1 MGPDPAVAEVRRA
14 VRAAVAELPDGPL
27 VVACSGGPD
36 STALAAAAAFVADR
50 AGRSAGMVTVDHQLQ
65 PDSARRVRQT
75 AQLGFELGFDPVLVV
90 PVDVGT
96 AGGPENA
103 ARVARYGVLDA
114 VAAETGG
121 WLLLGHTRDDQA
133 ETVLLGLG
141 RGSGARSLSGMRPR
155 DGRRVRPLLDVSR
168 QTTRAACVALGLPF
182 WDDPQNVDP
191 RFTRARLRTEV
202 LPLLE
207 DVLGGGVA
215 AALARTA
222 AQLREDSAALDELAD
237 RLAAQLGIVVVSPLD
252 VATLCTQPRAL
263 RVRLLRLWTRAAG
276 VPSPTAEHYAE
287 LDRLLTDWRGQG
299 PVDLPGGYRVER
311 ASGRLHISEP

>member
-27 VVACSGGPD
+27 VVACSGGAD
-36 STALAAAAAFVADR
+36 SMALAAAVAFVAARDER
-50 AGRSAGMVTVDHQLQ
+50 PAGMVTVDHQIQ
-65 PDSARRVRQT
+65 PGSDRHARQT
-75 AQLGFELGFDPVLVV
+75 AQLGYELGLDPVLVV

-96 AGGPENA
+96 DGGPENA
-103 ARVARYGVLDA
+103 ARVARYGALDA
-114 VAAETGG
+114 VVTETHG

-141 RGSGARSLSGMRPR
+141 RGSGARSLAGMRPR

-168 QTTRAACVALGLPF
+168 QTTRAACAALGLTF
-182 WDDPQNVDP
+182 WDDPHNVDA
-191 RFTRARLRTEV
+191 RYTRARLRAEA

-207 DVLGGGVA
+207 DILGGGVA

-222 AQLREDSAALDELAD
+222 TQLRDDGTALDEVAD
-237 RLAAQLGIVVVSPLD
+237 RVAAELEIVTVPPLD
-252 VATLCTQPRAL
+252 AMTLCAQPKAI
-263 RVRLLRLWTRAAG
+263 RVRLLRLWARAAG
-276 VPSPTAEHYAE
+276 TPSLTAEHYAE

-299 PVDLPGGYRVER
+299 PVGLPGGYRVHR
-311 ASGRLHISEP
+311 ASGRLHISAP